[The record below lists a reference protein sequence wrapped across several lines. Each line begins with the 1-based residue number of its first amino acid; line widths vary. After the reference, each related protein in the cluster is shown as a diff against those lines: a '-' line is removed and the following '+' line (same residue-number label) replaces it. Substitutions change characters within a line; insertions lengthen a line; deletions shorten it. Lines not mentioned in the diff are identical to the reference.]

1 MTPLNW
7 CHRKNLPCL
16 YYRLLSLFWAKE
28 FTLYP
33 NLSVWFETWWKYAWG
48 ASFPPLCPLWGCNLL
63 SRWQVVERKFLHHL
77 FFLFGFW
84 IIIWVLQPREV
95 WETHAWGTW
104 GEDFEFYCF
113 SFSSVTKRQ
122 KFEFTMWS
130 SLSRPK
136 VGKKNMNFLLAM
148 HFTKDME
155 RTVRFHF
162 WQIWIQKIIFG
173 NKPLVDS
180 KTITW
185 EHCRYGWRP
194 CKRG

>member
-1 MTPLNW
+1 MLEEP
-7 CHRKNLPCL
+7 P
-16 YYRLLSLFWAKE
+16 SLRCVLCEAVVF
-28 FTLYP
+28 FRDGR
-33 NLSVWFETWWKYAWG
+33 WWRESF
-48 ASFPPLCPLWGCNLL
+48 ASSFFLVSEIYILNLL
-63 SRWQVVERKFLHHL
+63 MAGRSRESFCII
-77 FFLFGFW
+77 FFLGGLWNIFW
-84 IIIWVLQPREV
+84 ILQPREV
-95 WETHAWGTW
+95 WEAHAWGTW